1 VLINVRIGFVDRKR
15 ELVRFRHMLTADSDE
30 RILLILEQGERGKT
44 YLLLRMFDEC
54 EQRDPPVPVILLDFD
69 QRRSGL
75 TDYLGVAR
83 EIRRQLG
90 DDDTPDICACE
101 EIISRRHPLV
111 NVQTGI
117 GDGVVDFGRRG
128 RFSNADISDVSG
140 RDSVEVNI
148 GHISG
153 GVPPADLAQQR
164 SEMGRALRS
173 DLARLAGVH
182 DQLVVLV
189 DTFED
194 APSETCE
201 WLERWLFEAM
211 RYELAH
217 IRVVVAGRPQCHA
230 FFAQPR
236 LWTHMLTAIHDFD
249 PFSDQDI
256 LFHFRQRGLLIAE
269 EEIPLLLDLAR
280 ASPAQMAL
288 VGDWLE
294 QSRRGRDEQ

>member
-1 VLINVRIGFVDRKR
+1 VPINDRKP
-15 ELVRFRHMLTADSDE
+15 ELARFRRMLTPDSDE

-44 YLLLRMFDEC
+44 YLLLRLFDEC
-54 EQRDPPVPVILLDFD
+54 EQKDPPVPVILLDFD

-75 TDYLGVAR
+75 TDYLSVAR

-101 EIISRRHPLV
+101 EIISRRYPLV
-111 NVQTGI
+111 NVQTGG
-117 GDGVVDFGRRG
+117 GDAGVDFGRRG

-140 RDSVEVNI
+140 RDSIIVDI

-153 GVPPADLAQQR
+153 GVPPVDLAQQR
-164 SEMGRALRS
+164 SDMGRALRS
-173 DLARLAGVH
+173 DLARLGDVH
-182 DQLVVLV
+182 DHVIVLV
-189 DTFED
+189 DTFEHTS
-194 APSETCE
+194 PETCD
-201 WLERWLFEAM
+201 WLERWLFEPM
-211 RYELAH
+211 RRELAH
-217 IRVVVAGRPQCHA
+217 IRVVVAGRPQCRA

-236 LWTHMLTAIHDFD
+236 LWTHMVTTIHHFD
-249 PFSDQDI
+249 PFSDEDI
-256 LFHFRQRGLLIAE
+256 LIHFRQRGLLIAE

-280 ASPAQMAL
+280 PSPAQMAL